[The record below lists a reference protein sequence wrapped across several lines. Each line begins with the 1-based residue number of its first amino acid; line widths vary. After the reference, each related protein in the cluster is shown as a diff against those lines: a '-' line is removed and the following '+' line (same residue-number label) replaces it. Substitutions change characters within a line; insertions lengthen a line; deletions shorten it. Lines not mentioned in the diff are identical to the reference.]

1 MLDTTVVDSAPRAH
15 AREAGT
21 LRSDSVSRLLEDG
34 RDRNAA
40 TGRFL
45 PGNRAWKARRP
56 AGPAPKFA
64 DGEAL
69 WKACVKYFE
78 WVEDNPLY
86 EMQLVKWKGRSTQVP
101 VPRPRPMTKGGLCLF
116 LHVQRSS
123 WNAWKRDRPD
133 LASTIERVESVIWD
147 WQFTHAA
154 AGLLDAGM
162 VIRQLAIGRKTEPG
176 FCDSTRARTRA
187 SRSRDS
193 QTGG

>member
-1 MLDTTVVDSAPRAH
+1 MLADTVVDSAPRART
-15 AREAGT
+15 REASST
-21 LRSDSVSRLLEDG
+21 KPIEDG

-45 PGNRAWKARRP
+45 PGNRVWSARRP

-78 WVEDNPLY
+78 WVEDNPLLK
-86 EMQLVKWKGRSTQVP
+86 MQLVTWKGLTTQVP
-101 VPRPRPMTKGGLCLF
+101 VPRPRPMTKGCLCLF
-116 LHVQRSS
+116 LRIQRST

-147 WQFTHAA
+147 WQFMHAA

-162 VIRQLAIGRKTEPG
+162 VIRQLRL
-176 FCDSTRARTRA
+176 
-187 SRSRDS
+187 
-193 QTGG
+193 